1 MTRKTFFITILV
13 TITAIFLPGTLFLAK
28 KPELG
33 RLADLSKVIRSES
46 GEIINLRLTP
56 SGHWR
61 EPADIERI
69 DPLLISMLVAYE
81 DQRFWDHHGVDPFA
95 IVRASLSFAKSGSI
109 KSGASTL
116 TMQTAKLMYPKLRQR
131 SFSNKIKQMFFAMQ
145 LDAHW
150 SKKEILEAYFT
161 LAPFGGNIEGV
172 EAATQ
177 AWFQKSPKE
186 LTYTEAALLVALP
199 QSPERRR
206 PDLFPN
212 AAFQAKTKVLEIIS
226 ARINLKEKKL
236 DELKKEPLPVRLTRT
251 NSIALHLADRLS
263 QDPSNVTQTSIN
275 ASWQKDL
282 IKILQ
287 TSIQKYEK
295 PVNLAGLVV
304 ERKTGFV
311 KAYAGSASY
320 TDQERKGSINYLTA
334 QRSPGSTLK
343 PLIYAKA
350 LERKLINEGHLF
362 YDAQLQRG
370 DYAPSNFDKSFSG
383 QVTLKEALS
392 RSLNIPAIE
401 TLELIGADSFENK
414 LRTFIAQDIGQTYE
428 AGLTLAVGGFY
439 LSAEDLINLYL
450 EMADPGYNSALRF
463 KFEED
468 ISTSS
473 HLINSD
479 TSEQILRLMSQ
490 RNNQGKIELFKTGT
504 SHNHQDAWVINIFR
518 DHIVLVWLGTPDN
531 EPTTTLTG
539 RSAAY
544 PISKDIKL
552 ALGLKSPEIKND
564 YKIVQSL
571 AEKQKKCDKLI
582 QYPENGEWVRGDKLT
597 LSLAGNNAADWYL
610 NGVKLD
616 AYKANITL
624 SHAGVNK
631 LTAISGK
638 CRETSEIFFEKL
650 N

>member
-1 MTRKTFFITILV
+1 MRKAFFITFLV
-13 TITAIFLPGTLFLAK
+13 SIFAIFLAGVLFLAK

-33 RLADLSKVIRSES
+33 RLAELSKVIRSES

-61 EPADIERI
+61 EPADINRI
-69 DPLLISMLVAYE
+69 DPLLINMLVAYE
-81 DQRFWDHHGVDPFA
+81 DKRFWEHHGVDPLA
-95 IVRASLSFAKSGSI
+95 ILRASLSFAKSGKI

-116 TMQTAKLMYPKLRQR
+116 TMQTAKLMYPNLRQR
-131 SFSNKIKQMFFAMQ
+131 SLNNKIKQMFFAMR

-161 LAPFGGNIEGV
+161 LAPFGGNIEGA

-186 LTYTEAALLVALP
+186 LTHTEAALLVALP

-206 PDLFPN
+206 PDLFPD
-212 AAFQAKTKVLEIIS
+212 AAFRAKTTVLE
-226 ARINLKEKKL
+226 AVAKRIDLKENRL
-236 DELKKEPLPVRLTRT
+236 EELRKEPLPVRLSRVK
-251 NSIALHLADRLS
+251 SISLHLADRLGS
-263 QDPSNVTQTSIN
+263 SSEAVVNTSIDAAWQRDLN
-275 ASWQKDL
+275 SILKDSAQRFLKPINIAS
-282 IKILQ
+282 
-287 TSIQKYEK
+287 
-295 PVNLAGLVV
+295 LVV
-304 ERKTGFV
+304 ERKTGLV
-311 KAYAGSASY
+311 KAYAGSSSY
-320 TDQERKGSINYLTA
+320 TDDERKGSINYLTA

-350 LERKLINEGHLF
+350 LERKLIPEGHIF
-362 YDAQLQRG
+362 FDAQLQRG
-370 DYAPSNFDKSFSG
+370 DYTPSNFDKSFSG

-401 TLELIGADSFENK
+401 TLELIGADGFENN
-414 LRTFIAQDIGQTYE
+414 LRTFIAKDIGQTYE

-439 LSAEDLINLYL
+439 LNAENLIELYL
-450 EMADPGYNSALRF
+450 EMADPGHNSKLKF

-490 RNNQGKIELFKTGT
+490 RNNKGNIEIFKTGT
-504 SHNHQDAWVINIFR
+504 SHNQQDAWVINIFK

-531 EPTTTLTG
+531 EATTVLTG

-552 ALGLKSPEIKND
+552 ALDLKSPKIRND
-564 YKIVQSL
+564 YKIAQNL
-571 AEKQKKCDKLI
+571 EEIPKKCKKLI

-597 LSLAGNNAADWYL
+597 LSLAGDSSADWYL
-610 NGVKLD
+610 NGVKLA
-616 AYKANITL
+616 AYKANISL
-624 SHAGVNK
+624 GHAGVNK